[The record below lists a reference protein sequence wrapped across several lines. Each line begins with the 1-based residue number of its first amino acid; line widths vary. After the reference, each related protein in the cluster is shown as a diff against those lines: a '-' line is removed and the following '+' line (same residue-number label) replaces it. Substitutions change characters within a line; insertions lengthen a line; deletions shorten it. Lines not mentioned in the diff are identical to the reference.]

1 MDSSEEW
8 NVVLNQEVCWVDLN
22 FLIYEEFYFKSFLVS
37 HDKEKKPKNIEIFF
51 YLLTA
56 IQYMWV

>member
-22 FLIYEEFYFKSFLVS
+22 FLIYEEFYFNSFLVS
-37 HDKEKKPKNIEIFF
+37 HDKEKKQR
-51 YLLTA
+51 T
-56 IQYMWV
+56 